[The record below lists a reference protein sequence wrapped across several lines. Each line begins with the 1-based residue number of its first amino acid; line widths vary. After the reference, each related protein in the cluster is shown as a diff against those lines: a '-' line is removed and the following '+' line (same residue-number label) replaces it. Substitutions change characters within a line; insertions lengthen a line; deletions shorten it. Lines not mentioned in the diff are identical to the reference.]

1 MTENSVFAS
10 FVFSQNDLPYKEK
23 SPQTNMP
30 FFSTKTPTLFC
41 VKSKCYEKSL
51 TLFSGQPFFYQTLS
65 VHVYYISENCA
76 KNFELNM
83 KEFHS
88 QISNLMRKFDIVG
101 KKAQNCALEL
111 ENAVRTH
118 VVRSQIKF
126 LSKSKKIWKNIF
138 FDNLVSRQ
146 TDPSIIEC
154 SFDKFA

>member
-1 MTENSVFAS
+1 MKNSYTFQRTTIFPS
-10 FVFSQNDLPYKEK
+10 NFVCTGEIRFD
-23 SPQTNMP
+23 
-30 FFSTKTPTLFC
+30 
-41 VKSKCYEKSL
+41 
-51 TLFSGQPFFYQTLS
+51 
-65 VHVYYISENCA
+65 NCA
-76 KNFELNM
+76 RKFELNM
-83 KEFHS
+83 EEIHS

-111 ENAVRTH
+111 EENAVRTH

-146 TDPSIIEC
+146 TDHSIIEC